1 MILIKKVIFFII
13 FYSLFIN
20 SSFSE
25 INFKIIMKINNEIIT
40 TYDLEKERNYLLV
53 LNPGLKEIDENKL
66 IEITKRSLIE
76 EIIKKNEILKYKK
89 LDLQNSQIDNF
100 LNNIIQRL
108 NFSNLSELEAYL
120 KKFDISINEL
130 KEKIEIQNQ
139 WKSLIYAKYSKS
151 VKIDKSKLKKKID
164 NASKDKFLTEYNL
177 SEIVFANKQN
187 DLLKKLIT
195 EIEES
200 IKNVGFENT
209 AGLYSISDSS
219 KIGGKIG
226 WIRGNDLSE
235 EIVDNLKNMEINS
248 HSDPIKVGNNFL
260 ILKINEIKKIPFII
274 DKKKELDKMILNET
288 AKQLEKFSNIF
299 YDKIKLNSKINEF

>member
-1 MILIKKVIFFII
+1 
-13 FYSLFIN
+13 
-20 SSFSE
+20 
-25 INFKIIMKINNEIIT
+25 MKIDNEIIT

-100 LNNIIQRL
+100 LNNIIKNL

-151 VKIDKSKLKKKID
+151 VKIDKSKLKKK
-164 NASKDKFLTEYNL
+164 
-177 SEIVFANKQN
+177 
-187 DLLKKLIT
+187 LIML
-195 EIEES
+195 
-200 IKNVGFENT
+200 V
-209 AGLYSISDSS
+209 
-219 KIGGKIG
+219 
-226 WIRGNDLSE
+226 
-235 EIVDNLKNMEINS
+235 
-248 HSDPIKVGNNFL
+248 
-260 ILKINEIKKIPFII
+260 KINF
-274 DKKKELDKMILNET
+274 
-288 AKQLEKFSNIF
+288 
-299 YDKIKLNSKINEF
+299 

>member
-1 MILIKKVIFFII
+1 
-13 FYSLFIN
+13 
-20 SSFSE
+20 
-25 INFKIIMKINNEIIT
+25 MKIDNEIIT

-139 WKSLIYAKYSKS
+139 WKIMLNIQK
-151 VKIDKSKLKKKID
+151 VLK
-164 NASKDKFLTEYNL
+164 
-177 SEIVFANKQN
+177 
-187 DLLKKLIT
+187 
-195 EIEES
+195 
-200 IKNVGFENT
+200 
-209 AGLYSISDSS
+209 
-219 KIGGKIG
+219 
-226 WIRGNDLSE
+226 
-235 EIVDNLKNMEINS
+235 
-248 HSDPIKVGNNFL
+248 
-260 ILKINEIKKIPFII
+260 
-274 DKKKELDKMILNET
+274 
-288 AKQLEKFSNIF
+288 
-299 YDKIKLNSKINEF
+299 